1 MEVENT
7 HIQNEKSEFA
17 AHAGRKG
24 RCVADGCIIRA
35 MPTTD
40 SDGCR
45 PPVPSD
51 AVQSFR
57 RMASDFSETLEPVVA
72 MIWNQWTARS
82 GIRKGKRTPPGK
94 GYCQLSLSSSSS
106 ILLVPR

>member
-1 MEVENT
+1 MVEQLVWHPSAIAIDGMKVEINGR
-7 HIQNEKSEFA
+7 IGSEPETSS
-17 AHAGRKG
+17 
-24 RCVADGCIIRA
+24 CIIRA

-57 RMASDFSETLEPVVA
+57 RMASDFSGTPESVVA
-72 MIWNQWTARS
+72 MIWNQWTACS
-82 GIRKGKRTPPGK
+82 GIRKGKRTP
-94 GYCQLSLSSSSS
+94 
-106 ILLVPR
+106 

>member
-7 HIQNEKSEFA
+7 HIQNEKSEFV
-17 AHAGRKG
+17 AHAGRNG